1 MPKLVLVSVP
11 RAFSHMTD
19 YTITGGACFVSL
31 SRIDIGT
38 LADNYHFKSS
48 SDECFSLF
56 YIEFSA
62 FFLCENPHSPNN
74 LNIRP
79 PVDTHFKRSTLVHSS
94 LCITRQHTN

>member
-31 SRIDIGT
+31 SRIDIGA

-79 PVDTHFKRSTLVHSS
+79 PSELSLKRSILIHSS

>member
-31 SRIDIGT
+31 SRIDIGA

-62 FFLCENPHSPNN
+62 SSCVRIPT
-74 LNIRP
+74 P
-79 PVDTHFKRSTLVHSS
+79 PT
-94 LCITRQHTN
+94 I

>member
-1 MPKLVLVSVP
+1 MPKLVMVSIP

-19 YTITGGACFVSL
+19 YTITGGTCFVPL
-31 SRIDIGT
+31 SRIDIGA

-56 YIEFSA
+56 YIELRA

-74 LNIRP
+74 LSPRS
-79 PVDTHFKRSTLVHSS
+79 PVDRHLKRSILIHSS
-94 LCITRQHTN
+94 LCITRQHID

>member
-1 MPKLVLVSVP
+1 MPKLVMVSVP

-31 SRIDIGT
+31 SRIDIGA
-38 LADNYHFKSS
+38 LADYFHFKSS

-56 YIEFSA
+56 HTEFGV
-62 FFLCENPHSPNN
+62 FFLCVNPHSPNN
-74 LNIRP
+74 LSPRSS
-79 PVDTHFKRSTLVHSS
+79 VDTHFKRSILIHSS